1 MTRTGAD
8 TVDLLSL
15 SVDEFLTRL
24 AATGPIPAGG
34 AAAAVTT
41 AMSAALVAMVGRAST
56 AWPEANG
63 IVAQAEAVRARVA
76 PLAAEDSEAYAHVL
90 EVLREAGS
98 PPDERDARLGEALL
112 RAADLPLAIADAAAD
127 AGVLAAEAAV
137 HCSAAVRGDAL
148 AAALLAEAAARSAA
162 ELVAIN
168 LALQPDDARIA
179 RARALV
185 DSATMAAARA
195 LAAVA

>member
-1 MTRTGAD
+1 MTRTGVD
-8 TVDLLSL
+8 TVDLLGL

-34 AAAAVTT
+34 AAAVVTT

-112 RAADLPLAIADAAAD
+112 RAADLPLAIADAA
-127 AGVLAAEAAV
+127 VLAAEAAV